1 MSVPTSSLPHA
12 DAGEVSRSILN
23 ERCEASRVQSLGH
36 SREDPVSSL
45 FVDCWGSGVPV
56 VLVHGSLATGADE
69 WQAQRPLAD
78 EGFRLLVPDRRGYG
92 RSPTARGE
100 DFLVDAEDIAE
111 LMGDGAHLVGHS
123 YGGLAVLFAAA
134 RRPDATLS
142 LTLLEPAAFSLGER
156 HPAARPL
163 VADVRR
169 LWDQDLPDADWVIR
183 FLRIVG
189 SDPDALSPE
198 LVTAAVPLVPVLRRG
213 RPIWEP
219 ELPLDAVASAAF
231 PKLVVSGG
239 HSAGFDAI
247 CDEVAE
253 RIGAS
258 RMVIEGAGHEI
269 QFTGGPLNEALRTLW
284 RAAGSSSAKSSF
296 A

>member
-1 MSVPTSSLPHA
+1 MSTLGSKLARSSFL
-12 DAGEVSRSILN
+12 GSSIAAVAPL
-23 ERCEASRVQSLGH
+23 SG
-36 SREDPVSSL
+36 L
-45 FVDCWGSGVPV
+45 FVDSWGSGVPV

-100 DFLVDAEDIAE
+100 DFLVDADDIAE

-142 LTLLEPAAFSLGER
+142 LTLLEPAAFSLGQR
-156 HPAARPL
+156 HQAARTL

-169 LWDQDLPDADWVIR
+169 LWDQDLPDEDWVIR
-183 FLRIVG
+183 FLQAVG

-198 LVTAAVPLVPVLRRG
+198 LVAAAVPLVPVFRRG

-219 ELPLDAVASAAF
+219 ELPLGRAGI
-231 PKLVVSGG
+231 GG
-239 HSAGFDAI
+239 LP
-247 CDEVAE
+247 ETR
-253 RIGAS
+253 RI
-258 RMVIEGAGHEI
+258 R
-269 QFTGGPLNEALRTLW
+269 
-284 RAAGSSSAKSSF
+284 RA
-296 A
+296 